1 MNQVL
6 ESIKYSI
13 LLTLLSGIAY
23 AGVGDG
29 PRAYQVAPVG
39 SQSMS
44 ILPIY
49 QNSRFNIDG
58 SPSEPI
64 ARIEVNLV
72 ALQYSF
78 ITEVADQTA
87 GFYVVLPTG
96 EVNGKV
102 INTSKSGESS
112 GIGDIIIGGVIG
124 LNGAPAMTPKDFST
138 YKPEFG
144 VGLLMELTLPTG
156 EYDSNKLFNLGSNRW
171 STRMGAVVS
180 WYFGESLLPGQVTSI
195 ELVPTVTFYGNNDDI
210 NNGNIL
216 EQEPV
221 YALEANF
228 THDFNTLFW
237 GSIDALYK
245 VGGRAITDGIRA
257 EGDTDIF
264 ALGATVGTYLPEGFS
279 LQLNYGQT
287 LKVDTDGYRD
297 HLVRIKLSK
306 SF

>member
-1 MNQVL
+1 ML
-6 ESIKYSI
+6 SF
-13 LLTLLSGIAY
+13 LLSGVAY

-39 SQSMS
+39 SQNIS

-58 SPSEPI
+58 SPSEPT
-64 ARIEVNLV
+64 ARIKVDLV

-78 ITEVADQTA
+78 ITEVLNQTA
-87 GFYVVLPTG
+87 GFYMVLPTG
-96 EVNGKV
+96 KVNGKL
-102 INTSKSGESS
+102 INTSKRGDSS

-124 LNGAPAMTPKDFST
+124 LVDAQAMTPKEFAT

-144 VGLLMELTLPTG
+144 FGLLMELTLPTG
-156 EYDSNKLFNLGSNRW
+156 EYNANKPFNLGSNRW
-171 STRMGAVVS
+171 SARMGAVAS

-195 ELVPTVTFYGNNDDI
+195 ELVPTVAFYGNNNDI
-210 NNGNIL
+210 SNGNTL

-221 YALEANF
+221 YSLEANF

-245 VGGRAITDGIRA
+245 IGGRAITDGVRA

-264 ALGATVGTYLPEGFS
+264 ALGATVGAYLPEGFS

-287 LKVDTDGYRD
+287 LKVDTDGYKD
-297 HLVRIKLSK
+297 HLVRLKLSK